1 MHDGEKKQIEFA
13 RASDVRSEQTYV
25 YDGALQDPD
34 QPQWWEQEQVQTEA
48 KYGNQSYKKV
58 WAFREFTN
66 SVANHLGIPLPK
78 GKARIYRRNSDG
90 QMEFIG
96 ENLIKHTPRNELV
109 RLYTGNAFDLVGER
123 KQTDFKFN
131 LSASAGNTDPAT
143 GLPVA
148 PSTNASSD
156 AQWIDESFEL
166 TLRNHKSG
174 PVEIRVVEHLYR
186 WSNWEINAKSDEFTK
201 VDARTIEFR
210 VKVKPEEERKITYTV
225 HYSW

>member
-1 MHDGEKKQIEFA
+1 IQNRNRLRSWSGGGGYGGGGGAEPAVTEKAFDEYHLYTLERSATLHDGEKKQIEFA

-34 QPQWWEQEQVQTEA
+34 QPRWWEQEQVQTDA

-66 SVANHLGIPLPK
+66 SAANHLGIPLPK

-109 RLYTGNAFDLVGER
+109 RLYTGNAFD
-123 KQTDFKFN
+123 
-131 LSASAGNTDPAT
+131 
-143 GLPVA
+143 
-148 PSTNASSD
+148 
-156 AQWIDESFEL
+156 
-166 TLRNHKSG
+166 
-174 PVEIRVVEHLYR
+174 
-186 WSNWEINAKSDEFTK
+186 
-201 VDARTIEFR
+201 
-210 VKVKPEEERKITYTV
+210 
-225 HYSW
+225 